1 MARLI
6 FCSDKAR
13 AYVRMQ
19 PETSSYAAGIYHGV
33 VKTLYLVFCRYL
45 HNYIYN
51 MKCFHDNYNKKNSG
65 DRPLFMFSSF
75 LMLPVGSGYDTSIRY
90 FILAWHSLYTTTSS
104 CLNVQ
109 PLPPKAQR
117 QSAPGHFS
125 SSW

>member
-13 AYVRMQ
+13 TYVQ
-19 PETSSYAAGIYHGV
+19 AQTKVFSYAAGIYYIVANHYILCFADICI
-33 VKTLYLVFCRYL
+33 T
-45 HNYIYN
+45 IYN

-104 CLNVQ
+104 CLNVH